1 MIRRRIVLPLVLPV
15 LLLMTLV
22 PSVSAVTTT
31 TLEYRILGWINQA
44 RVERHLVPLR
54 ADSRVWDLAGDRSAV
69 MASRNVLSHTVAGY
83 VGTQLA
89 SRGIKWYRWG
99 EAIAYTNRP
108 AGTYATAD
116 LFAQWKNS
124 KPHWDL
130 LMSPNF
136 NYIGIGIGMAYR
148 SGTGRTFGDMI
159 LIDGPD
165 RTGPRAAKVS
175 MTRSGDD
182 VRWTWRGWD
191 VPLQTRTSGLASFQ
205 VQYRV
210 DSGTFR
216 TITTA
221 TTATTR
227 LLANR
232 SHGHYHGLRVRA
244 RDGAGNVGAWTR
256 EMRIWVP

>member
-1 MIRRRIVLPLVLPV
+1 MIRRRIVLPIILPV

-22 PSVSAVTTT
+22 PSASAVTTT

-54 ADSRVWDLAGDRSAV
+54 ADSRLWDLAGDRSAV
-69 MASRNVLSHTVAGY
+69 MASRNILSHTVAGSLSS
-83 VGTQLA
+83 QLA
-89 SRGIKWYRWG
+89 ARGIKWYRLG
-99 EAIAYTNRP
+99 EAIGYSPRA

-116 LFAQWKNS
+116 LFAAWKRS
-124 KPHWDL
+124 TPHWDL

-136 NYIGIGIGMAYR
+136 NYIGIGMTYR
-148 SGTGRTFGDMI
+148 SSTGRTFGDVI

-165 RTGPRAAKVS
+165 RTRPRAAMVS
-175 MTRSGDD
+175 VTRSGDD

-191 VPLQTRTSGLASFQ
+191 VRLQTRTSGLASFQ

-232 SHGHYHGLRVRA
+232 SHGHWHGLRVRA
-244 RDGAGNVGAWTR
+244 RDKAGNVGRWTS
-256 EMRIWVP
+256 EMRIRVP